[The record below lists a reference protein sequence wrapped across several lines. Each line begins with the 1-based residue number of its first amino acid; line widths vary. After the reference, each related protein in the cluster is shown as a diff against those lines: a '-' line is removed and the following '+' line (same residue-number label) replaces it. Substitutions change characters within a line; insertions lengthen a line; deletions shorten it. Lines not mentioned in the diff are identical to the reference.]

1 MGQRKPQ
8 RTKQNQRLARK
19 SGPWRRSGARPS
31 FPTDPEALIWLYGH
45 HAVAAALA
53 NPARTRHRLVATR
66 NAARELAPDAQPE
79 LLEPRA
85 IDALLP
91 EGAVHQGVALLAGPL
106 EPPELSALL
115 SDRATLLF
123 LDQVTDPHN
132 VGAILRSA
140 AAFGVRGVV
149 TTRRH
154 APPITGVLAKAA
166 SGAIEHVP
174 YLQIANLADALAE
187 AGAAGFLRLGL
198 EEAGDPIEPAL
209 AQAPGPVALIVGAEG
224 AGLRERTRTVCDRL
238 VRLPTSGPIGTLNV
252 SNAVAVA
259 LYAIARRGGRG

>member
-8 RTKQNQRLARK
+8 RTKQNQRLART
-19 SGPWRRSGARPS
+19 WGARRNVGPGS
-31 FPTDPEALIWLYGH
+31 PLDPEAPIWLYGH
-45 HAVAAALA
+45 HAVAAALG
-53 NPARTRHRLVATR
+53 NPTRARHRLVATR
-66 NAARELAPDAQPE
+66 NAARELPRDAQPE

-91 EGAVHQGVALLAGPL
+91 DGAVHQGVALLAGPL
-106 EPPELSALL
+106 KTPELSVLL
-115 SDRATLLF
+115 ADRSLLLF

-140 AAFGVRGVV
+140 AAFGVHGVV

-154 APPITGVLAKAA
+154 APQITGVLAKAA

-174 YLQIANLADALAE
+174 YLQVTNLAEALAG

-198 EEAGDPIEPAL
+198 DEAGDPIEPVL
-209 AQAPGPVALIVGAEG
+209 ADAAGPVALIVGAEG

-238 VRLPTSGPIGTLNV
+238 VRLPTNGPIGTLNV

-259 LYAIARRGGRG
+259 LYAVARRPR